1 MYSCVWL
8 FLFSIFFRFIHV
20 VVSIQSLFLFIGEEY
35 CTVWICY
42 KMFICLSVDMI
53 LDYLQFEAIMS
64 KAAVNNCV
72 HSPGLET
79 PALSLKT

>member
-1 MYSCVWL
+1 
-8 FLFSIFFRFIHV
+8 
-20 VVSIQSLFLFIGEEY
+20 
-35 CTVWICY
+35 
-42 KMFICLSVDMI
+42 MFICLSVDMI
-53 LDYLQFEAIMS
+53 LYYLQFEAIMS

>member
-1 MYSCVWL
+1 
-8 FLFSIFFRFIHV
+8 
-20 VVSIQSLFLFIGEEY
+20 
-35 CTVWICY
+35 
-42 KMFICLSVDMI
+42 MFICLSVDMI
-53 LDYLQFEAIMS
+53 LFYLQFEAIMS